1 MMMYKK
7 LLLLAASTSFFALA
21 ATADDQNIIQAAP
34 SDESIVNLETVVVS
48 SSFAPK
54 VSASPLPATQLS
66 GDELTLKMGNTIGDT
81 LKQELGI
88 SSQSFGPGVG
98 TPVIRGQSGPRV
110 KVLENGIGSSDVS
123 QLSPDHASSIDP
135 SMAESIEV
143 LRGPATLLYGSG
155 IIGGV
160 VNVIDN
166 RIPTH
171 LYTKS
176 VNVVFDQRLD
186 SATNESSSALKTEGS
201 KGHWA
206 YHLDG
211 LVRERGDMS
220 IAGSAIDIPKAQ
232 ALDPTLTVVNNGHG
246 TLANTFSEAF
256 NGAAGA
262 SYINDKGFV
271 GLGFNQSHNNYGIA
285 PDGGTF
291 SSNGIAY
298 ANPNVRIDQRQN
310 KYDFKSELNQP
321 FSFAEKVAMRFGYTD
336 YYHTEL
342 NGGVPGIPYS
352 PGTAFSNK
360 TYEGRLELTHKDIGP
375 FKGSVGFQA
384 TSSQFAAFNFPSGG
398 VPSADLASL
407 DSATTLT
414 VPATQ
419 TNSFGVF
426 GLESVN
432 VGSMFYQAGLRVEDS
447 TLTPTLSTGYI
458 APLASRVNSN
468 YNYTPISASVS
479 ALWTLDKSNSFNM
492 GLTRSQ
498 RAPQVQELF
507 SNGFHDATRSYELG
521 DPNLQMETSYNLDLG
536 YKFKAHGVRGEL
548 DLFNNWA
555 NDYIYQQRT
564 GNFVPPGF
572 VVTAN
577 SQTLNNA
584 QCLAASPTAACTPVA
599 GSMQANAIFRGY
611 ETKLI
616 FPVMENRHGI
626 IDLTLFSDYT
636 RGQFVNGA
644 GNVPRLPPLRF
655 GFQWDYS
662 QLQWSGNVRF
672 TRAQAQNDVGA
683 NDTATAGYYLLTM
696 GGEYQIKRYHDTNIM
711 IYLKG
716 NNLLNENIRNSVSYL
731 RNFSPEPGRGA
742 QLGFKITY

>member
-1 MMMYKK
+1 MMYKK
-7 LLLLAASTSFFALA
+7 FILLTISISSFALPSH
-21 ATADDQNIIQAAP
+21 ADEQSVLQALAP
-34 SDESIVNLETVVVS
+34 DESITNLETIIVT
-48 SSFAPK
+48 
-54 VSASPLPATQLS
+54 SPLASKLSNSTLPITQLS
-66 GDELTLKMGNTIGDT
+66 GDELTLKMANTIGDT
-81 LKQELGI
+81 LKEELGI
-88 SSQSFGPGVG
+88 TSQSFGPGVG

-110 KVLENGIGSSDVS
+110 KVLENGIGSNDVS
-123 QLSPDHASSIDP
+123 QLSPDHASSIEP
-135 SMAESIEV
+135 AMAESIEV
-143 LRGPATLLYGSG
+143 LKGPATLLYGSG

-160 VNVIDN
+160 VNIIDN

-171 LYTKS
+171 LYTKP

-220 IAGSAIDIPKAQ
+220 IAGTAIDAPKAQ

-246 TLANTFSEAF
+246 TLANTFSETF

-291 SSNGIAY
+291 SSNDIDY
-298 ANPNVRIDQRQN
+298 VNPNTRIDQRQN
-310 KYDFKSELNQP
+310 KYDFKSEVNQP
-321 FSFAEKVAMRFGYTD
+321 FSFAEKLAMRFGYTD

-342 NGGVPGIPYS
+342 SGGVPGIPYS
-352 PGTAFSNK
+352 PSTAFSNK
-360 TYEGRLELTHKDIGP
+360 TYEGRIELTHKDIGP
-375 FKGSVGFQA
+375 FKGSIGFQA

-398 VPSADLASL
+398 VPSADLAL
-407 DSATTLT
+407 VDSATTLT

-432 VGSMFYQAGLRVEDS
+432 VGSMLYQAGLRVENS
-447 TLTPTLSTGYI
+447 ALTPTLSTSYI
-458 APLASRVNSN
+458 APFGSMVNSN
-468 YNYTPISASVS
+468 YNYTPVSASVS
-479 ALWTLDKSNSFNM
+479 ALWTLDKINSFNM
-492 GLTRSQ
+492 GVTRSQ

-555 NDYIYQQRT
+555 NNYIYQQRT
-564 GNFVPPGF
+564 GDFVPPGF
-572 VVTAN
+572 VPTLN
-577 SQTLNNA
+577 SQTLSNA
-584 QCLAASPTAACTPVA
+584 QCSVASPTAACTPVT
-599 GSMQANAIFRGY
+599 GSMQADAIFRGY
-611 ETKLI
+611 ETKLV
-616 FPVMENRHGI
+616 FPVMENRYGI
-626 IDLTLFSDYT
+626 VDLTLFSDYT

-662 QLQWSGNVRF
+662 QQQWSSNLRF
-672 TRAQAQNDVGA
+672 TRAQAQNDIGA
-683 NDTATAGYYLLTM
+683 NDTTTAGYYLLTM
-696 GGEYQIKRYHDTNIM
+696 AGEYQIKRYHDTNIM

-742 QLGFKITY
+742 QLGFRITY